1 MYSGGV
7 NWKLYHTITVFD
19 IFGLFKHPEVMIWK
33 KRFDRND
40 LGKLDKLKG
49 KPCLWTL
56 NSYRSLFLI
65 DV

>member
-7 NWKLYHTITVFD
+7 NWKLRDTITVFD
-19 IFGLFKHPEVMIWK
+19 IFGLFKLPALMMWG

-40 LGKLDKLKG
+40 EGELDKLKG

-65 DV
+65 AA